1 MDLTLREDQKMVLQT
16 VRRYVQEEILPLER
30 TLDPDDYELPE
41 ADYHRLV
48 EKTKAMGLFQYSV
61 AREYGGGGLDL
72 VTSSLITEELA
83 QHRSGLYEPAYWTF
97 GREPPAPLFAG
108 TDYQKEAYL
117 YPAIRGEKTFFWG
130 ITEPSGGSDPARAI
144 ETKAIRDGDFY
155 VFNGNKMFNSRADTS
170 DFGIVFARTDS
181 GKGRQGISCF
191 IVDTDTP
198 GFVVKR
204 HVQVLRS
211 HYTTELVFEDMRV
224 PAVNL
229 LGEEGR
235 GFGLAN
241 QLLVRARMPYSAACI
256 GVAVAAQRMTVEFSK
271 NRSTFNEVLSNR
283 QAVQWMLVEN
293 EMEIRRARWYVLD
306 AASKADRGEPFRFEA
321 SMAKLFSTEMAGRV
335 LDRCI
340 QIHGGI
346 GVTKDLPLERWWREM
361 RIRRIGEGPSEVH
374 RIVMARDILSDL
386 AKSSLV

>member
-1 MDLTLREDQKMVLQT
+1 MDFTLREDQKLVIQT
-16 VRRYVQEEILPLER
+16 VRRYLQEEIIPLER
-30 TLDPDDYELPE
+30 TLDPDAYELPE
-41 ADYHRLV
+41 ADYRRLV
-48 EKTKAMGLFQYSV
+48 DKTKGMGLYQMSV
-61 AREYGGGGLDL
+61 PTEYGGGGMDL
-72 VTSSLITEELA
+72 LTYSLVIEELA

-108 TDYQKEAYL
+108 NEFQKENYL
-117 YPAIRGEKTFFWG
+117 IPVIRGEKTFFWG

-144 ETKAIRDGDFY
+144 ETKAVRDGDFY
-155 VFNGNKMFNSRADTS
+155 ILNGNKMFNSRADTS
-170 DFGIVFARTDS
+170 DFGVIFARTDS
-181 GKGRQGISCF
+181 SRGRHGISCF

-198 GFVVKR
+198 GFTVKR

-211 HYTTELVFEDMRV
+211 HYTTELVFEDMKV
-224 PAVNL
+224 PATNL
-229 LGEEGR
+229 LGDEGR
-235 GFGLAN
+235 GFAAAN
-241 QLLVRARMPYSAACI
+241 DLLVRARMPYSAACI
-256 GVAVAAQRMTVEFSK
+256 GVAVAAHKMTVEFAK
-271 NRSTFNEVLSNR
+271 NRSTFNEVLANR

-293 EMEIRRARWYVLD
+293 EMEIRRARFYVID
-306 AASKADRGEPFRFEA
+306 AAAKANRGEPFRFEA

-374 RIVMARDILSDL
+374 RIVMARDILSDMS
-386 AKSSLV
+386 KSSLV

>member
-1 MDLTLREDQKMVLQT
+1 MDLTLRDEQKMVVQT
-16 VRRYVQEEILPLER
+16 VRRYVQEEIIPLER

-41 ADYHRLV
+41 HEYDRLV
-48 EKTKAMGLFQYSV
+48 DKTKGMGLFQMSV
-61 AREYGGGGLDL
+61 PREHGGGGLDL
-72 VTSSLITEELA
+72 VTYSLVTEELA
-83 QHRSGLYEPAYWTF
+83 QHRAGLYEPAYWTF

-108 TDYQKEAYL
+108 NEDQKERYL
-117 YPAIRGEKTFFWG
+117 YPTIRGEKTFFWG

-144 ETKAIRDGDFY
+144 QTKAVRDGDFY
-155 VFNGNKMFNSRADTS
+155 VLNGNKMFNSRADTS
-170 DFGIVFARTDS
+170 DYGLIFARTDAAR
-181 GKGRQGISCF
+181 GRHGISCF
-191 IVDTDTP
+191 VVDTDTP

-211 HYTTELVFEDMRV
+211 HYTTELTFEDMRV
-224 PAVNL
+224 PAGNL

-235 GFGLAN
+235 GFQLAN

-256 GVAVAAQRMTVEFSK
+256 GVAVAAQRMAVEYAK
-271 NRSTFNEVLSNR
+271 NRVTFNDVLANR

-306 AASKADRGEPFRFEA
+306 AAAKAARGEPFRFEA

-340 QIHGGI
+340 QIHGGV
-346 GVTKDLPLERWWREM
+346 GVTKDLPIERWWREM

-386 AKSSLV
+386 ARSSLV